1 MAIKYFREG
10 RAVRKKKE
18 KANLTV
24 ARSSEA
30 GKCEPRMIALAN
42 KGIKHR
48 DNDNGRVRAVDE
60 ENCLFRELKDQ

>member
-1 MAIKYFREG
+1 MAIKFFREG
-10 RAVRKKKE
+10 RAIRKKKE

-42 KGIKHR
+42 KGIKYR
-48 DNDNGRVRAVDE
+48 DNGRVRAVDE
-60 ENCLFRELKDQ
+60 ENYLFRELEEQ

>member
-1 MAIKYFREG
+1 MAIKFFREG
-10 RAVRKKKE
+10 RAIRKKKE

-42 KGIKHR
+42 KGIKYR
-48 DNDNGRVRAVDE
+48 DNGRVRAVDE
-60 ENCLFRELKDQ
+60 ENCLFRELEEQ